1 MIKEQQM
8 TTENSFSTGE
18 PILQPETVKKTR
30 KGRKRVQEF
39 LGGDYL
45 SREWVV
51 GNLPYLL
58 FLTILAILYIGNTYY
73 AEKTFK
79 DIEHTKADLKELR
92 YQFITTKS
100 DLMFQSRQ
108 SEISKRAQEYGLK
121 ETSLPPYKILYS
133 GKKQVKKK

>member
-1 MIKEQQM
+1 MMEEQLKTKESAA
-8 TTENSFSTGE
+8 TAGE
-18 PILQPETVKKTR
+18 PILQAEGVKKPR

-79 DIEHTKADLKELR
+79 EIEHTKAELKELR
-92 YQFITTKS
+92 YKFITTKS
-100 DLMFQSRQ
+100 ALMFQSRQ
-108 SEISKRAQEYGLK
+108 SEISKRAQIYGLK
-121 ETSLPPYKILYS
+121 ETALPPYKILYS
-133 GKKQVKKK
+133 GKKQEKIK